1 MEGCIVAKR
10 KNRYKAMDQLMTK
23 VLIADGGIFLLYL
36 LFAGLGVGPG
46 KVLMAILG
54 ILLSVLC
61 LGFLYMTNE
70 LLRKRSLWMT
80 AAAAS
85 IIICI
90 LVSLIANFPSP
101 NPLKDAPKDGETASV
116 SALPFDFT

>member
-1 MEGCIVAKR
+1 MAKR
-10 KNRYKAMDQLMTK
+10 NNRYKAMDQMMTK

-36 LFAGLGVGPG
+36 LFAGFGVGPG
-46 KVLMAILG
+46 KVIMAILG

-90 LVSLIANFPSP
+90 VVSLITNYPSP
-101 NPLKDAPKDGETASV
+101 NPLKDAPAENETASIT
-116 SALPFDFT
+116 ALPFELV

>member
-1 MEGCIVAKR
+1 MAKR
-10 KNRYKAMDQLMTK
+10 KNRYKAMDQLMTR

-36 LFAGLGVGPG
+36 LFAGFGIGPG
-46 KVLMAILG
+46 KVIMAILG
-54 ILLSVLC
+54 ILLSALC
-61 LGFLYMTNE
+61 LGFLFMTNE

-90 LVSLIANFPSP
+90 IVSLIANYPSP
-101 NPLKDAPKDGETASV
+101 NPLKDTSNGGETTSV
-116 SALPFDFT
+116 SALVFDFA